1 MPILYGSSRA
11 RRFVRDC
18 IDGDD
23 GVDLVWV
30 GDSNTGYNG
39 YGWCDGFAGGLTRA
53 GARMYATSAYTAGN
67 EYGTAGYRSQQWT
80 YMGQDPL
87 GGVIANYSS
96 LSASSSASTTLKM
109 TMGRGNGSLTID
121 ASAYEG
127 GAIDGAN
134 DIQNEWAI
142 WMFARGYDGQ
152 FTEPCPIGLDNQLVW
167 RGQVN
172 IGSGGHLHAHW
183 LTLAN
188 AQLHPK
194 QTFNTVS
201 ALSTAWD
208 TLEYTLPAGSR
219 LSGMTAAA
227 TGVKVALA
235 GSGVGPANKL
245 TGPIRFGLHSV
256 YTARKGY
263 SSSMF
268 EWRTSATL
276 SNIFTDV
283 TNAATAAS
291 SLSNFLRYVRERQV
305 AAGGS
310 GRVVFCLQGGVNSTD
325 WSPSNAALVLGRV
338 NSTLAAVR
346 SVWSAAGYDSDD
358 LAFMVMCSH
367 PVDASDA
374 SLSTLRDAMRDEYV
388 NSDDVLFVDLNA
400 VADYTRITEE
410 GWYDSGGNSHL
421 EELRGGYEAI
431 ASAVVAEMA
440 SNVPSPF
447 LTVDQIKT
455 ALRIDFDDDDAEFE
469 RLRDAAVAW
478 VERYT
483 GLKLEEET
491 RTLRLKSWA
500 RNRLGNYPVVQVD
513 SVTYVTG
520 GSTVTMSAE
529 DYWLDT
535 TDTIAAIE
543 FLDSPARDD
552 GTMITVTYRSGYDG
566 VPKEIVQ
573 AIVGIVGHWYNNP
586 EAAQPVGL
594 MEVPLGT
601 RFLLDHLRV
610 EGPFS

>member
-18 IDGDD
+18 IDGLD
-23 GVDLVWV
+23 GVDLLWA
-30 GDSNTGYNG
+30 GDSNTGYGG

-53 GARMYATSAYTAGN
+53 GARMYATSAYTAHN
-67 EYGTAGYRSQQWT
+67 DYGELGYRSRVFLT
-80 YMGQDPL
+80 MGSGSPTGYAAL
-87 GGVIANYSS
+87 RNSTE
-96 LSASSSASTTLKM
+96 ASSTLKM
-109 TMGRGNGSLTID
+109 TMGVGGGNLQ
-121 ASAYEG
+121 
-127 GAIDGAN
+127 IDGATYDGGALDGAN
-134 DIQNEWAI
+134 STQTEWAI
-142 WMFARGYDGQ
+142 WLYARGADGT
-152 FTEPCPIGLDNQLVW
+152 FTEPCPIGLDNELTY
-167 RGQVN
+167 RAQVN
-172 IGSGGHLHAHW
+172 ISAGGHLHAHW
-183 LTLAN
+183 LNLSN
-188 AQLHPK
+188 SQLHAK

-208 TLEYTLPAGSR
+208 IIEYVLPAGNR
-219 LSGMTAAA
+219 LSSMTAAQS
-227 TGVKVALA
+227 GVKVALA
-235 GSGVGPANKL
+235 GAGVGAANAL
-245 TGPIRFGLHSV
+245 TGPIRIGLHSV
-256 YTARKGY
+256 YADRKGY
-263 SSSMF
+263 SSSLIEF
-268 EWRTSATL
+268 RGSATL
-276 SNIFTDV
+276 SNIFTDI
-283 TNAATAAS
+283 TQAATAAS
-291 SLSNFLRYVRERQV
+291 SLNNFLRYLRERQI

-310 GRVVFCLQGGVNSTD
+310 GRVVFCLQGGINASD
-325 WSPSNAALVLGRV
+325 WSPNNAALILLRV
-338 NSTLAAVR
+338 NQTLAAVR
-346 SVWSAAGYDSDD
+346 KVWSNAGYPEQD
-358 LAFMVMCSH
+358 LAFLVMCSH
-367 PVDASDA
+367 PEVANDS
-374 SLSTLRDAMRDEYV
+374 SLSALRGAMRDEYA
-388 NSDDVLFVDLNA
+388 NSEDVLFVDLNA
-400 VADYTRITEE
+400 VADFTRITEE

-440 SNVPSPF
+440 STVPSPF
-447 LTVDQIKT
+447 LTVAQIKT
-455 ALRIDFDDDDAEFE
+455 ALRIDYTEDDAEIE

-513 SVTYVTG
+513 SVTYVRG
-520 GSTVTMSAE
+520 GATVAMPEA

-535 TDTIAAIE
+535 TESIAAIE
-543 FLDSPARDD
+543 FLEEPERDS

-594 MEVPLGT
+594 TEVPLGT

>member
-18 IDGDD
+18 IDGAD
-23 GVDLVWV
+23 GVDLLWV

-80 YMGQDPL
+80 YMGWGSPTGYYPL
-87 GGVIANYSS
+87 STS
-96 LSASSSASTTLKM
+96 TSATTTLKM
-109 TMGRGNGSLTID
+109 TMGKGGGSLTID
-121 ASAYEG
+121 TSAFEG
-127 GAIDGAN
+127 GALEASN
-134 DIQNEWAI
+134 NIQNEWAI

-172 IGSGGHLHAHW
+172 IASGGHLHAHW

-188 AQLHPK
+188 VQLHPK

-201 ALSTAWD
+201 ALTTAWD
-208 TLEYTLPAGSR
+208 TIEYTLPAGSR

-235 GSGVGPANKL
+235 GSGVGASNQL

-263 SSSMF
+263 SSSIF
-268 EWRTSATL
+268 EWRGSATL

-283 TNAATAAS
+283 TNAASAAS
-291 SLSNFLRYVRERQV
+291 SLDNMLRYLRERQI

-310 GRVVFCLQGGVNSTD
+310 GRVVFCLQGGVNSGD
-325 WSPSNAALVLGRV
+325 WSPSNAALVVGRV
-338 NSTLAAVR
+338 NSTLEAVR
-346 SVWSAAGYDSDD
+346 KVWTNAGYGSDD

-367 PVDASDA
+367 PTNASDA
-374 SLSTLRDAMRDEYV
+374 ALSALRSAMRDEYA
-388 NSDDVLFVDLNA
+388 NSSDVLFVDLNE

-410 GWYDSGGNSHL
+410 GWYDSLGNEHL

-440 SNVPSPF
+440 SSVPSPF
-447 LTVDQIKT
+447 LTVAQVKT
-455 ALRIDFDDDDAEFE
+455 ALRIDYTEDDDEFQ
-469 RLRDAAVAW
+469 RLLDAAVAW

-483 GLKLEEET
+483 GLKLSEET
-491 RTLRLKSWA
+491 RTLRLKSYA
-500 RNRLGNYPVVQVD
+500 RNRLGNYPVAQVD
-513 SVTYVTG
+513 SVTYVSG
-520 GSTVTMSAE
+520 GTTVTMPAD

-535 TDTIAAIE
+535 TEAIAAIE
-543 FLDSPARDD
+543 FLEEPQRDE

-573 AIVGIVGHWYNNP
+573 AVIGIVGHWYNNP
-586 EAAQPVGL
+586 EAAQPIGL
-594 MEVPLGT
+594 TEVPLGT